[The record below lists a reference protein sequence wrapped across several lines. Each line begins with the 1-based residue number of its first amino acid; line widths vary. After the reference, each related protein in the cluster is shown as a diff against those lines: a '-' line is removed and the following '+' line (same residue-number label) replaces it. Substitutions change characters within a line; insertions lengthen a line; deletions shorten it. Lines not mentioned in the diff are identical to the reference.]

1 MLWTNNRN
9 LEEISSDTGYEC
21 RSLMLGKRIYSI
33 LILTAILLWI
43 TPTVSRTE
51 TTATFQQ
58 GAEYVKL
65 RLYPRAVD
73 TFKSI
78 LSGDP
83 TDVNAR
89 FQLANVYK
97 LQDELELAIQTFN
110 TLLAE
115 LASQNLLLNE
125 ADETRPTGSQNATI
139 TDAENAL
146 TIARIRGLTH
156 LALSEIYCKQSKL
169 DIAEQHAKEAVQ
181 RCPTDADTHYR
192 LGYIYTHQAKFDAAL
207 AAFKHTLSFNPDF
220 AEVYEWL
227 GLISLMQQKPQQAV
241 EHYQKAIARK
251 PYVQSAYY
259 NLAKAY
265 RLLGDTAAAAE
276 HLQRFQQMKAYY
288 DRTYA
293 IEGALAED
301 PMNMTL
307 RLDLADIHLAHKHIS
322 AAITTYQSLIR
333 LNPASVTGY
342 DKLGR
347 LYMDLNTPQR
357 AIPFFLK
364 VIELNPDA
372 VEAHV
377 RLGWLYTTLKAF
389 DKAESH
395 LQAAIEKMPGLT
407 LAYHGL
413 AEIYTK
419 QGRLQKAIEVY
430 RHLTEIAPDDADA
443 WKALQNLERVKK
455 HPQTTR

>member
-1 MLWTNNRN
+1 MLWTNNRDRMDA
-9 LEEISSDTGYEC
+9 I
-21 RSLMLGKRIYSI
+21 RA
-33 LILTAILLWI
+33 LILTVILLCI
-43 TPTVSRTE
+43 TPSVGWTE
-51 TTATFQQ
+51 TPAAFQQ
-58 GAEYVKL
+58 GVEYVKL
-65 RLYPRAVD
+65 RLYPQAVD

-83 TDVNAR
+83 TDVNAL

-97 LQDELELAIQTFN
+97 LQDELELAVQTFN
-110 TLLAE
+110 ALLAQ
-115 LASQNLLLNE
+115 LASQNF
-125 ADETRPTGSQNATI
+125 RI
-139 TDAENAL
+139 TDSKNAL
-146 TIARIRGLTH
+146 AIERIHGLTY

-181 RCPTDADTHYR
+181 RCPTDADPHYR

-207 AAFKHTLSFNPDF
+207 ASFKQTLSHNPDF

-227 GLISLMQQKPQQAV
+227 GLIALMQQKPQQAV
-241 EHYQKAIARK
+241 EHYQKAIERK

-265 RLLGDTAAAAE
+265 RLLGDVAAATE
-276 HLQRFQQMKAYY
+276 YLQLFQQMKTYY

-293 IEGALAED
+293 IEGTLAED
-301 PMNMTL
+301 PMNTTL
-307 RLDLADIHLAHKHIS
+307 RLELAEVHLAHKHIS

-347 LYMDLNTPQR
+347 LYMDLNMPQR

-364 VIELNPDA
+364 VIELNPNA

-377 RLGWLYTTLKAF
+377 RLGWLYTTLQAF

-395 LQAAIEKMPGLT
+395 LHAAIEKMPGLT

-413 AEIYTK
+413 AEIHTK
-419 QGRLQKAIEVY
+419 QGHLQKAIDVY
-430 RHLTEIAPDDADA
+430 RHITEIAPDDADA
-443 WKALQNLERVKK
+443 WKALQHLEHLKK
-455 HPQTTR
+455 SSRTPR

>member
-1 MLWTNNRN
+1 MNTTPSPLKKRAYRILIPTVII
-9 LEEISSDTGYEC
+9 L
-21 RSLMLGKRIYSI
+21 SLMPS
-33 LILTAILLWI
+33 
-43 TPTVSRTE
+43 VSRTE
-51 TTATFQQ
+51 TSAAFQQ
-58 GAEYVKL
+58 GVEYVKL
-65 RLYPRAVD
+65 RRYPQAVD

-78 LSGDP
+78 LSRDP
-83 TDVNAR
+83 TDTNAL

-97 LQDELELAIQTFN
+97 LQDELALAIQTFN
-110 TLLAE
+110 TLLA
-115 LASQNLLLNE
+115 Q
-125 ADETRPTGSQNATI
+125 PTGFQNATI
-139 TDAENAL
+139 ANSENAL
-146 TIARIRGLTH
+146 TTARIYGLTH

-169 DIAEQHAKEAVQ
+169 EIAEQHAKEAVQ

-207 AAFKHTLSFNPDF
+207 AAFKRTLARNPDF

-227 GLISLMQQKPQQAV
+227 GLIALMQESPQQAV
-241 EHYQKAIARK
+241 EYYQKAIKKK

-265 RLLGDTAAAAE
+265 RLLGNVPAATE
-276 HLQRFQQMKAYY
+276 QLKLFEQMKAYY

-301 PMNMTL
+301 PMNTTL
-307 RLDLADIHLAHKHIS
+307 RLELAEIHLAHKHIS
-322 AAITTYQSLIR
+322 AAITTYQNLIR
-333 LNPASVTGY
+333 LHPALPTGY

-347 LYMDLNTPQR
+347 LYMNLNMPER
-357 AIPFFLK
+357 AIPFFQK
-364 VIELNPDA
+364 VLALNPDA

-395 LQAAIEKMPGLT
+395 LQAAIEQMPHLT

-419 QGRLQKAIEVY
+419 QGHFQKAIDIY
-430 RHLTEIAPDDADA
+430 RHITEIAPDDNDA
-443 WKALQNLERVKK
+443 RKALQSLERLKQNA
-455 HPQTTR
+455 QTTR

>member
-1 MLWTNNRN
+1 MLWTNNRSFIEKTN
-9 LEEISSDTGYEC
+9 IAVGYEC
-21 RSLMLGKRIYSI
+21 CSLALGKRACRV
-33 LILTAILLWI
+33 LILTATLLCL
-43 TPTVSRTE
+43 TPSVSSPE
-51 TTATFQQ
+51 TTAAFQQ
-58 GAEYVKL
+58 GVEYVKL
-65 RLYPRAVD
+65 RLYRQAVD

-78 LSGDP
+78 LSQDP
-83 TDVNAR
+83 TDVNAL

-110 TLLAE
+110 TLLAQ
-115 LASQNLLLNE
+115 LTTQLISK
-125 ADETRPTGSQNATI
+125 RQNATI
-139 TDAENAL
+139 TESESTL
-146 TIARIRGLTH
+146 TTERIYGLAH

-207 AAFKHTLSFNPDF
+207 ASFKHTLARNPDF
-220 AEVYEWL
+220 AEVHEWL
-227 GLISLMQQKPQQAV
+227 GLIALMQQKPHQAV
-241 EHYQKAIARK
+241 AHYQKAIARK

-265 RLLGDTAAAAE
+265 RLLGDTEAATE
-276 HLQRFQQMKAYY
+276 QLKLFQQMKIYY

-301 PMNMTL
+301 PMNTTL
-307 RLDLADIHLAHKHIS
+307 RLELAEVHLAHKHIS

-333 LNPASVTGY
+333 LKPASVTAY

-347 LYMDLNTPQR
+347 LYMDLNMSQR

-364 VIELNPDA
+364 VIELNPET

-377 RLGWLYTTLKAF
+377 RLGWLYTTLKAY

-395 LQAAIEKMPGLT
+395 LQIAIEMMPGLT

-419 QGRLQKAIEVY
+419 QGHLQKAIDVY
-430 RHLTEIAPDDADA
+430 RHITEIAPDDDDA
-443 WKALQNLERVKK
+443 WKALQNLEHMKK
-455 HPQTTR
+455 RSRTKQ

>member
-1 MLWTNNRN
+1 MKPALLRRKVKLKT
-9 LEEISSDTGYEC
+9 
-21 RSLMLGKRIYSI
+21 
-33 LILTAILLWI
+33 LILAALLLCL
-43 TPTVSRTE
+43 TPSLSRTE
-51 TTATFQQ
+51 TTAAFQQ
-58 GAEYVKL
+58 GVEYVKL
-65 RLYPRAVD
+65 RRYPQAVD

-78 LSGDP
+78 LSREP
-83 TDVNAR
+83 TDVNAL

-97 LQDELELAIQTFN
+97 LQDKLELAIQTFN
-110 TLLAE
+110 TLLTE
-115 LASQNLLLNE
+115 LANRNF
-125 ADETRPTGSQNATI
+125 TI
-139 TDAENAL
+139 TNSKNAL
-146 TIARIRGLTH
+146 TIERIHGLTH

-169 DIAEQHAKEAVQ
+169 DTAEQHAKEAVQ

-192 LGYIYTHQAKFDAAL
+192 LGYIYTHQAKFDPART
-207 AAFKHTLSFNPDF
+207 AFQHTLAHNPDF

-227 GLISLMQQKPQQAV
+227 GLIALMQQKPQQAV
-241 EHYQKAIARK
+241 EHYQQAIKRK

-265 RLLGDTAAAAE
+265 RLLGDTAAARE
-276 HLQRFQQMKAYY
+276 QLKLFQQMKTYY

-301 PMNMTL
+301 PRNTAL
-307 RLDLADIHLAHKHIS
+307 RLELAEVHLAHKHIS

-347 LYMDLNTPQR
+347 LFMDLNMPQR
-357 AIPFFLK
+357 AVPFFLK
-364 VIELNPDA
+364 VIERNPNA

-389 DKAESH
+389 DKAELH
-395 LQAAIEKMPGLT
+395 LQTAIEKMPGLT

-419 QGRLQKAIEVY
+419 QGHLQKAIDVY
-430 RHLTEIAPDDADA
+430 RHITEIAPDDDDA
-443 WKALQNLERVKK
+443 RKALQNLEHLKK
-455 HPQTTR
+455 RF

>member
-1 MLWTNNRN
+1 MDAGYKYHRWTLKTRVCAV
-9 LEEISSDTGYEC
+9 L
-21 RSLMLGKRIYSI
+21 I
-33 LILTAILLWI
+33 LII
-43 TPTVSRTE
+43 TVLYVPLSVSRTE

-58 GAEYVKL
+58 GVEYVKL
-65 RLYPRAVD
+65 RLYPQAAD

-78 LSGDP
+78 LSRDP
-83 TDVNAR
+83 TDVNAL

-110 TLLAE
+110 TLLVQFTNFQK
-115 LASQNLLLNE
+115 LPL
-125 ADETRPTGSQNATI
+125 NATT
-139 TDAENAL
+139 TDSEKVL
-146 TIARIRGLTH
+146 TAARIHGLTH
-156 LALSEIYCKQSKL
+156 LALSEIYCQQSQL

-181 RCPTDADTHYR
+181 RCPTDANTHYR

-207 AAFKHTLSFNPDF
+207 ASFKHTLARNPDF

-227 GLISLMQQKPQQAV
+227 GLIALMQQNPQQAV
-241 EHYQKAIARK
+241 AHYQKAIARK

-265 RLLGDTAAAAE
+265 RLLGDTAAATE
-276 HLQRFQQMKAYY
+276 QLQRFQQMKAYY

-301 PMNMTL
+301 PMNPTL
-307 RLDLADIHLAHKHIS
+307 RLELAEVHLAHKHIS
-322 AAITTYQSLIR
+322 AAMTTYQSLIR
-333 LNPASVTGY
+333 LHPELVTGY
-342 DKLGR
+342 DKMGR
-347 LYMDLNTPQR
+347 LYMDLNVPQR
-357 AIPFFLK
+357 AVPFFLK
-364 VIELNPDA
+364 VLELNPDA

-377 RLGWLYTTLKAF
+377 RLGWLYTTLRAF

-395 LQAAIEKMPGLT
+395 LQTAIEKMPGLT

-419 QGRLQKAIEVY
+419 QGHLQKAIEVY
-430 RHLTEIAPDDADA
+430 RHITEIAPDDNDA
-443 WKALQNLERVKK
+443 RQALQNLERLKK
-455 HPQTTR
+455 GPQPTR

>member
-1 MLWTNNRN
+1 MKPALLRRKVKLKTYRV
-9 LEEISSDTGYEC
+9 
-21 RSLMLGKRIYSI
+21 

-43 TPTVSRTE
+43 TPSVSRTE

-58 GAEYVKL
+58 GVEYVKL
-65 RLYPRAVD
+65 RLYPQAVD

-78 LSGDP
+78 LSRDP
-83 TDVNAR
+83 TDVNAL

-97 LQDELELAIQTFN
+97 LQDELALAIQTFN
-110 TLLAE
+110 TLLARFT
-115 LASQNLLLNE
+115 SFQN
-125 ADETRPTGSQNATI
+125 STI
-139 TDAENAL
+139 TDSETVATAE
-146 TIARIRGLTH
+146 RIHGLTH

-169 DIAEQHAKEAVQ
+169 DIAEQHAKEAIQ

-207 AAFKHTLSFNPDF
+207 TSFKHTLARNPDF

-227 GLISLMQQKPQQAV
+227 GLIALMQQNPQQAV
-241 EHYQKAIARK
+241 EHYRKAIEK
-251 PYVQSAYY
+251 KSYVQSAYY

-265 RLLGDTAAAAE
+265 RLLGDTAAATE
-276 HLQRFQQMKAYY
+276 QLKLFQQMKTYY

-301 PMNMTL
+301 PLNTAL
-307 RLDLADIHLAHKHIS
+307 RLELAEVHLAHKHLS

-333 LNPASVTGY
+333 LNPEFVTGY

-347 LYMDLNTPQR
+347 LYMDLNMPQR
-357 AIPFFLK
+357 AIPFFRK
-364 VIELNPDA
+364 VLELNPNA
-372 VEAHV
+372 VEAHI

-395 LQAAIEKMPGLT
+395 LQSAIEKMPGLT

-419 QGRLQKAIEVY
+419 QGHLQKAIDVY
-430 RHLTEIAPDDADA
+430 RHITKIAPDDSDA
-443 WKALQNLERVKK
+443 QKALHNLERLKK
-455 HPQTTR
+455 SPQTTR

>member
-1 MLWTNNRN
+1 MGSTLSMKPALLLRKVKLKTYRV
-9 LEEISSDTGYEC
+9 
-21 RSLMLGKRIYSI
+21 
-33 LILTAILLWI
+33 LILTVILLWI
-43 TPTVSRTE
+43 TPAVSRTE

-58 GAEYVKL
+58 GVEYVKL
-65 RLYPRAVD
+65 RLYPQAAD
-73 TFKSI
+73 IFKSI
-78 LSGDP
+78 VSRDP

-110 TLLAE
+110 ALLTQF
-115 LASQNLLLNE
+115 ASF
-125 ADETRPTGSQNATI
+125 QNATI
-139 TDAENAL
+139 TDSENAL
-146 TIARIRGLTH
+146 TIERIHGLTH
-156 LALSEIYCKQSKL
+156 LALSEIYCKQSQL
-169 DIAEQHAKEAVQ
+169 DIAEQHAKEAVR

-207 AAFKHTLSFNPDF
+207 ASFKHTLVHNPDF

-227 GLISLMQQKPQQAV
+227 GLIALMQQKPQQAV
-241 EHYQKAIARK
+241 AHYQKAIARK

-265 RLLGDTAAAAE
+265 RLLGDTSAANKQ
-276 HLQRFQQMKAYY
+276 LKLFQQMKAYY

-301 PMNMTL
+301 PMNTTL
-307 RLDLADIHLAHKHIS
+307 RLELAEVHLAHKHIS
-322 AAITTYQSLIR
+322 AAMTTYQSLIQ
-333 LNPASVTGY
+333 LHPESVTGY
-342 DKLGR
+342 DKMGR
-347 LYMDLNTPQR
+347 LYMDINVPQR
-357 AIPFFLK
+357 AVPFFLK
-364 VIELNPDA
+364 VLELNPDT

-395 LQAAIEKMPGLT
+395 LQAAIEKMPRLT

-419 QGRLQKAIEVY
+419 QGHLQKAIDVY
-430 RHLTEIAPDDADA
+430 RHITEIAPGDSDA
-443 WKALQNLERVKK
+443 WQALQNLERFKK
-455 HPQTTR
+455 NPQTTR